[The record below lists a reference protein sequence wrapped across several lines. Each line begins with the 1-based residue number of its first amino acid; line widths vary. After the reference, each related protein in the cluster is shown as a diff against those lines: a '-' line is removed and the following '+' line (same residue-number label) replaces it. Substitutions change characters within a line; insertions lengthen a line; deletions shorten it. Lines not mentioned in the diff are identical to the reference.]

1 MRLVGR
7 GVSTSHTEIAPNRVQ
22 ATGIVDWPTS
32 RAHEARVYIE
42 SMRSQPDSATL
53 DGLLDAEVR
62 RLIERR
68 FWEPVEASACIEVL
82 RHDEIFLSN
91 PTAHPSMFADHG
103 VVHVRDIAAS
113 FIELGS
119 TVNGRLLA
127 DRPADR
133 QTFLLAYGL
142 LITYLHDTGM
152 FDQTRAGR
160 RVHALFGAQLAFSTA
175 MDDVIDLLV
184 EGSGPVVDR
193 LRKVEA
199 DSPFVAPLDVVL
211 REVMSL
217 TAAHSK
223 STVPAAVLNDRAG
236 FRRLMMRSVF
246 TDLEAHK
253 ASGHT
258 PDGAVGPIELSVNL
272 DRYDDPMS
280 EAFAW
285 LVSGD
290 VEHQRLVD
298 DVIDAVRVLRAA
310 DALRQRGTSL
320 RTAAGYEM
328 FIAAA
333 TGSAVY
339 ALRNA
344 ANTELVLM
352 RSDDEKSSGEAN
364 VRVAAVTQNGHLRI
378 SFHRGGF
385 TDAGACERAAHAT
398 AVVVGDI
405 QADVLP
411 TFSAARHATDLPL
424 PTRRA
429 TDMVVQLERPAD
441 RPAFADDVAAHL
453 ISMYPDLRGRV
464 AVVADVEGAA
474 PTERERYHRSLPV
487 APGSARAD
495 EIIAGLGAHGLRV
508 GAVDAVAAFEDVR
521 VAQLEAGEVLAAA
534 GSPSAFVY
542 AATAPGLV
550 VRPLGGYAT
559 QPVGAWVPI
568 GVTGVIRRAGR
579 NSDVVAEQAVEVV
592 LIPGELYTREWFR
605 PYEPHEI
612 ADVLR
617 GKQP

>member
-1 MRLVGR
+1 
-7 GVSTSHTEIAPNRVQ
+7 
-22 ATGIVDWPTS
+22 
-32 RAHEARVYIE
+32 
-42 SMRSQPDSATL
+42 MRSQPDSATL

-62 RLIERR
+62 LLIEQR
-68 FWEPVEASACIEVL
+68 FWEPVEASATIEAL
-82 RHDEIFLSN
+82 RHDETFLAN

-113 FIELGS
+113 FIELAIM
-119 TVNGRLLA
+119 VNGRLLA
-127 DRPADR
+127 ARPSDR

-152 FDQTRAGR
+152 FDQTLEGR
-160 RVHALFGAQLAFSTA
+160 RVHAVFGAQLAFSTA

-184 EGSGPVVDR
+184 EGSGPVIDR
-193 LRKVEA
+193 LQKVDAEA
-199 DSPFVAPLDVVL
+199 PFLVPLDVVM

-217 TAAHSK
+217 TVAHSK
-223 STVPAAVLNDRAG
+223 STVPPAVLDDRAA

-246 TDLEAHK
+246 TDLGAHK
-253 ASGHT
+253 ASGRT
-258 PDGAVGPIELSVNL
+258 PDAGEGPIELSVNI
-272 DRYDDPMS
+272 DRYDDPMT
-280 EAFAW
+280 EAFGW
-285 LVSGD
+285 LVSEA
-290 VEHQRLVD
+290 VEHEHLVD

-328 FIAAA
+328 FVAAA
-333 TGSAVY
+333 SGSAVY

-344 ANTELVLM
+344 ANSQLVLM

-364 VRVAAVTQNGHLRI
+364 VRVAAVTENGHLRI
-378 SFHRGGF
+378 AFHRGGF

-411 TFSAARHATDLPL
+411 TFSAARHAADLPR
-424 PTRRA
+424 PIRRA
-429 TDMVVQLERPAD
+429 TDMLVQLERPAD
-441 RPAFADDVAAHL
+441 RPAFADEVAAHL
-453 ISMYPDLRGRV
+453 LAMHPDLEGRV

-474 PTERERYHRSLPV
+474 PIERERYHRALPV
-487 APGSARAD
+487 AAGSARAD
-495 EIIAGLGAHGLRV
+495 EIIEGLGAHGLRV

-521 VAQLEAGEVLAAA
+521 IVQLGAGEVLAAA

-542 AATAPGLV
+542 AATGPGLV

-559 QPVGAWVPI
+559 QPVGAWMLV

-579 NSDVVAEQAVEVV
+579 NSDVVAEQEVDVV

-612 ADVLR
+612 AGLLR
-617 GKQP
+617 VEQP

>member
-1 MRLVGR
+1 
-7 GVSTSHTEIAPNRVQ
+7 
-22 ATGIVDWPTS
+22 
-32 RAHEARVYIE
+32 
-42 SMRSQPDSATL
+42 MRSQPDSATL

-62 RLIERR
+62 RLIEQR
-68 FWEPVEASACIEVL
+68 FWEPVEASATIEVL
-82 RHDEIFLSN
+82 RHDECFLSN

-113 FIELGS
+113 FIGLAT

-127 DRPADR
+127 ARPSDR

-152 FDQTRAGR
+152 FDQTSEGR
-160 RVHALFGAQLAFSTA
+160 RVHAVFGAQLAFSTA

-184 EGSGPVVDR
+184 GGSGPVIDR
-193 LRKVEA
+193 LQKVDA
-199 DSPFVAPLDVVL
+199 DAPFLVPIDMVL

-217 TAAHSK
+217 TVAHSK
-223 STVPAAVLNDRAG
+223 STVPPAVLDDRAA

-246 TDLEAHK
+246 TDLGAHK
-253 ASGHT
+253 ASGRT
-258 PDGAVGPIELSVNL
+258 PDAGEGPIELSVNI
-272 DRYDDPMS
+272 DRYDDPMT
-280 EAFAW
+280 EAFVW
-285 LVSGD
+285 LVSGA
-290 VEHQRLVD
+290 VEHERLVD

-344 ANTELVLM
+344 ANSQLVLM

-364 VRVAAVTQNGHLRI
+364 VRVAAVTENGHLRI
-378 SFHRGGF
+378 AFHRGGF
-385 TDAGACERAAHAT
+385 TDAGASERAAYAT

-411 TFSAARHATDLPL
+411 TFSAARHAADLPH
-424 PTRRA
+424 PINRA
-429 TDMVVQLERPAD
+429 TDMLVQLERPAD
-441 RPAFADDVAAHL
+441 RPAFADEVAAHL
-453 ISMYPDLRGRV
+453 LAMHPDLEGRV

-474 PTERERYHRSLPV
+474 PIERERYHRALSV
-487 APGSARAD
+487 ASGSARAD
-495 EIIAGLGAHGLRV
+495 EIIEGLGAHGLRV

-521 VAQLEAGEVLAAA
+521 IVQLDAGEVLAAA

-542 AATAPGLV
+542 AATGPGLV

-559 QPVGAWVPI
+559 QPVGAWMLV

-579 NSDVVAEQAVEVV
+579 NSDVVAEQAVDVV

-612 ADVLR
+612 AGLLR
-617 GKQP
+617 VEQQ